1 MKEINITSESTEDTV
16 KQIKEALGGIIFERW
31 GEYTLTIDNHIAKG
45 SIRFISFDWGGS
57 LLEYDIT
64 FFEDIKLVMN
74 TSKYNPIHFI
84 YCLNGYFK
92 HRFDFEKET
101 NTIEQF
107 QSVIISS
114 KNDGYNHVSFE
125 KNIKLEM
132 NIIQINRI
140 KFIKKRLNDASLLNK
155 KLYKVFYDTDYENA
169 FSYYG
174 NYNLKLAD
182 EISSLRKVKQK
193 GMIRLL
199 LIEGKVYQILS
210 MHMLQHNKF
219 VENKSLNKSLNKDE
233 LKIVRNLSK
242 NIMKNVSKDYCL
254 EDLSLQTGL
263 PQAKL
268 QEGFKLLYART
279 VTEYIRHVRLEEAR
293 DLINTSDLNISE
305 IVYTIGFSSRSYFSK
320 IFKKKYKISP
330 SELYKNKKNA

>member
-1 MKEINITSESTEDTV
+1 MKQINITSESTEDTV
-16 KQIKEALGGIIFERW
+16 KQIKEAIGGNIFERW
-31 GEYTLTIDNHIAKG
+31 GEYTLTIDNDIAKG
-45 SIRFISFDWGGS
+45 NIRFISFDWGGS

-64 FFEDIKLVMN
+64 FFDDIILVMN

-84 YCLNGYFK
+84 YCLNGCFE
-92 HRFDFEKET
+92 HRFDFEE
-101 NTIEQF
+101 NTKTLEQF
-107 QSVIISS
+107 QSVIITN
-114 KNDGYNHVSFE
+114 KNGGFNYVRFP
-125 KNIKLEM
+125 KNVKLEI
-132 NIIQINRI
+132 NIIQISRV
-140 KFIKKRLNDASLLNK
+140 KFIKKRLNNASLLNQ
-155 KLYKVFYDTDYENA
+155 KLYEVFNDTDHENV

-182 EISSLRKVKQK
+182 EISSLRKVRQK

-199 LIEGKVYQILS
+199 LIEGKIYQILS
-210 MHMLQHNKF
+210 MHMQQHNKF
-219 VENKSLNKSLNKDE
+219 VENKSLPKLLNKDE
-233 LKIVRNLSK
+233 LKIIRTLSK
-242 NIMKNVSKDYCL
+242 TIMKNVSKNYCL
-254 EDLSLQTGL
+254 EHLSLQTGL